1 MPLPPSVR
9 IVLASVLITFLSC
22 SERGRGGGA
31 GDGATSMAT
40 DITKWRA
47 MLQEDPSNLTLRLR
61 LAEGYSATGRL
72 QDALSTL
79 SDGIRADSG
88 STVLWNARASLL
100 ALSGD
105 TAAAIGD
112 LRRSLRL
119 DPGQTSAWL
128 ELGFLHA
135 GRGDAEAEAIAGRLL
150 CEHTD
155 AETRV
160 QSWYLLGILHG
171 NRGRASEAIRAY
183 DSCIVTRYSFIDAHI
198 EKGILLE
205 GLGRHGEALATFRM
219 ASAIDKSNA
228 DAWHWQGASLEALG
242 DTQEAADA
250 YARAL
255 ALDTSLRAARRGLER
270 TAGHHG
276 DEK

>member
-9 IVLASVLITFLSC
+9 IVLTAVLFTFLSC
-22 SERGRGGGA
+22 SERGRGGAA
-31 GDGATSMAT
+31 GDNALAS
-40 DITKWRA
+40 DIPKWRT
-47 MLQEDPSNLTLRLR
+47 MLQEDPSNLTLRFR
-61 LAEGYSATGRL
+61 LAEGYSATGRI

-119 DPGQTSAWL
+119 DPGQSSAWL

-150 CEHTD
+150 REHTD

-160 QSWYLLGILHG
+160 QSWYMLGILHG

-198 EKGILLE
+198 EKGILLD
-205 GLGRHGEALATFRM
+205 GMRKHREALAAFRM
-219 ASAIDKSNA
+219 ASAIDKSNP
-228 DAWHWQGASLEALG
+228 DAWHWQGTSLEALG
-242 DTQEAADA
+242 DREAAAEA

-255 ALDTSLRAARRGLER
+255 ALDTSLRASRRGLER
-270 TAGHHG
+270 TAGRISE
-276 DEK
+276 EK